1 MLVRAIR
8 GVCVGVERHLA
19 AGDTA
24 DLDPA
29 TGNYLIGI
37 GAVEEAKPEPAK
49 PEPAPIDE
57 PPSDSVP
64 VKSGKK
70 EK

>member
-1 MLVRAIR
+1 MKVRAKR
-8 GVCVGVERHLA
+8 GVCVGPGRHLT

-29 TGNYLIGI
+29 TVTFLVSID
-37 GAVEEAKPEPAK
+37 AVERVADEPAHQPEPESK
-49 PEPAPIDE
+49 SAPD
-57 PPSDSVP
+57 
-64 VKSGKK
+64 KSGKK